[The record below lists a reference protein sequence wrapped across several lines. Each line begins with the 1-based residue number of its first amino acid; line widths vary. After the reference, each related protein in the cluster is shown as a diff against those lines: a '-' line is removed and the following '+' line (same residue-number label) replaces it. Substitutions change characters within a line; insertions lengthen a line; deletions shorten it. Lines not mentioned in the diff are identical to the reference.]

1 MARTNSRGMNM
12 KSWKALIGVSLLC
25 ACTPALANVNVFACL
40 PEWAALATELGG
52 NKVSVYQAS
61 TALQDPHR
69 IEARP
74 SLVARMRSADLVI
87 CTGAEL
93 EIGWLP
99 VLLQTAGNQ
108 KVQPGQPGY
117 IAAAELVQRLEIPT
131 RLDRAE
137 GDIHPAGNPH
147 IQLDPHNI
155 AQVGVVITERLQ
167 QLDAPNAAFYESLG
181 KDFQTRWARA
191 IARWEVDAA
200 PLKGLRIVPY
210 HKDTVYLIKW
220 LGMVEVMNV
229 EPKPGIPPSAGY
241 LSELV
246 GRLKGGAADVISR
259 SAYQDPKATAF
270 LAEKTGIPVV
280 ELPYTVGGTPQAK
293 DLFGLFDDSIARL
306 KAVKK

>member
-1 MARTNSRGMNM
+1 MNGINR
-12 KSWKALIGVSLLC
+12 WVSLAAAAMFLVC
-25 ACTPALANVNVFACL
+25 APSFAKVNVFACL

-52 NKVSVYQAS
+52 DKVSVYQAS
-61 TALQDPHR
+61 SALQDPHR

-74 SLVARMRSADLVI
+74 SLVAHMRSADLAI

-99 VLLQTAGNQ
+99 VLQQTAGNS
-108 KVQPGQPGY
+108 KVKPGQPGF
-117 IAAAELVQRLEIPT
+117 IAAADFVDRLEVPT

-155 AQVGVVITERLQ
+155 AKVGLIVTQRLEQ
-167 QLDAPNAAFYESLG
+167 IDAPNAGYYEARS
-181 KDFQTRWARA
+181 KDFQSRWSQAVTRW
-191 IARWEVDAA
+191 EKEAA

-220 LGMVEVMNV
+220 LALVEVMNV
-229 EPKPGIPPSAGY
+229 EPKPGIPPSAGH
-241 LSELV
+241 LSDLV

-259 SAYQDPKATAF
+259 SAYQDPKAVVS
-270 LAEKTGIPVV
+270 LGEKTGLPVV
-280 ELPYTVGGTPQAK
+280 ELPYTVGGTPGAK

>member
-1 MARTNSRGMNM
+1 MNSMNR
-12 KSWKALIGVSLLC
+12 WISLAATIAMLLAC
-25 ACTPALANVNVFACL
+25 APSFAKVNVFACL

-52 NKVSVYQAS
+52 DKVTVYQAS
-61 TALQDPHR
+61 NALQDPHR

-74 SLVARMRSADLVI
+74 SLVARMRSADLAI

-99 VLLQTAGNQ
+99 VLQQTAGNP

-117 IAAAELVQRLEIPT
+117 IAAADFVDRLEVPT

-147 IQLDPHNI
+147 IQLDPGNI
-155 AQVGVVITERLQ
+155 AKVGLVLTQRLEQ
-167 QLDAPNAAFYESLG
+167 IDGSNAAYYQTRS
-181 KDFQTRWARA
+181 KDFQARWNQA
-191 IARWEVDAA
+191 IARWEKEAA
-200 PLKGLRIVPY
+200 PLKGMRIVPY

-220 LGMVEVMNV
+220 LGLVEVMNV
-229 EPKPGIPPSAGY
+229 EPKPGIPPSAGH
-241 LSELV
+241 LSDLV

-259 SAYQDPKATAF
+259 SAYQDPKAVVS
-270 LAEKTGIPVV
+270 LGEKTNLPVV
-280 ELPYTVGGTPQAK
+280 ELPYTVGGTPAAK